1 MKISVVIPCYNSAQ
15 WICGAVES
23 VLAQTRPADEIIVV
37 DDGSSDDP
45 ASALRHFGEKVRLVR
60 RPNGGLSAARN
71 TGVAA
76 ATGDHFLFLDADDRL
91 FPDALEKLS
100 AQAVATGAGVIY
112 GFAVQ
117 RREDPTETR
126 LNSRPY
132 AVGEPPKPAEAA
144 FYWTPIA
151 TAGCALI
158 SRDLNDAV
166 GGFDENFRQVED
178 AEYWLRCGV
187 TRSFAHTDTIVLDK
201 AFHGDSLGQKRAS
214 AIWYRLQLQRK
225 FLDWCAHQG
234 LDTAFLRTSPR
245 QMIDHALTQAWRS
258 REWALLVPLLEQARE
273 LGVKSPW
280 CLRAKMKTAQL
291 RFFGQL
297 SPRPDYCRNVWNLW
311 RTAG

>member
-37 DDGSSDDP
+37 DDGSTDDP
-45 ASALRHFGEKVRLVR
+45 ASALRHFGDKVRLVQ

-71 TGVAA
+71 TGVIA

-166 GGFDENFRQVED
+166 GGFDENFRQVLPGGIFVNRTETLSYYSLS
-178 AEYWLRCGV
+178 AGYNVLPGEVFFGRSTAKATQGYILAGV
-187 TRSFAHTDTIVLDK
+187 GSTDFA
-201 AFHGDSLGQKRAS
+201 GQKRQTLHAGFGL
-214 AIWYRLQLQRK
+214 RLILSDWFAMQADVRDHV
-225 FLDWCAHQG
+225 FSLDLLG
-234 LDTAFLRTSPR
+234 KR
-245 QMIDHALTQAWRS
+245 QSTQN
-258 REWALLVPLLEQARE
+258 LE
-273 LGVKSPW
+273 V
-280 CLRAKMKTAQL
+280 
-291 RFFGQL
+291 
-297 SPRPDYCRNVWNLW
+297 
-311 RTAG
+311 TAGFTLFF